1 MSKVAEIRK
10 SGRASVFGYRPG
22 DHSSINALGAAEVV
36 TSDPIKAEK
45 WKEKWTAFWKDGP
58 ADPNYV
64 LIKVVP
70 KKIIYLDFAAH
81 KQEILEL

>member
-1 MSKVAEIRK
+1 MDRFLEA
-10 SGRASVFGYRPG
+10 GPC
-22 DHSSINALGAAEVV
+22 
-36 TSDPIKAEK
+36 DPAY
-45 WKEKWTAFWKDGP
+45 A
-58 ADPNYV
+58 